1 MDKKVK
7 SAKQQGA
14 EKRQSV
20 KQQSTEKKRSAAGVM
35 LGLIGM
41 VKPLLGIM
49 CIAILMGCIGNLMA
63 TFITVLGGIGIGS
76 LLGYFPDISLQ
87 AVFAIIVVFAVLRG
101 ILRYTEQASNHY
113 IAFKL
118 LARIR
123 HQVFAS
129 LRKLAPA
136 KLDGREKGNLIS
148 IITSDIE
155 LLEVFYAHTISPIAI
170 AVITSFVMSLF
181 IGHYQA
187 GLGLLAAV
195 CYVIV
200 GAVIPVVNGRAG
212 QAYGQEYRRIYGKL
226 NTTVLDNLYGLEEIL
241 QYQRQQERKKKMEQF
256 TEELEQ
262 VNHTLKKQ
270 ESVQRISTDT
280 VILAAGILMLVCS
293 ASLAEQGIITP
304 GEAIVCT
311 IAMMSSFGPA
321 AALSA
326 LSNNLNQTLASG
338 NRVLNLLEEEP
349 VVEDVHSNVELLQ
362 GDMCTKQVSFAYPV
376 ENSAMEKEEILKDFS
391 IEINRGTIHGILGK
405 SGCGKST
412 LLKLFMRFYETDSGK
427 VLYGKENAGKNVN
440 DIDTKSLRNGISYV
454 TQETFLFEDTIENNI
469 KVAKA
474 DATREEVMEAAKKA
488 AIHEFISSLPK
499 GYDTKLREL
508 GNSVSGGERQRIG
521 IARAFL
527 HNAEI
532 ILLDEPTSNID
543 SLNEGMILKSLLEE
557 KKDKTIVLVS
567 HRKSTMGIAD
577 KITQM

>member
-1 MDKKVK
+1 MDKKVT
-7 SAKQQGA
+7 SAEQQSA
-14 EKRQSV
+14 EKR
-20 KQQSTEKKRSAAGVM
+20 RSAAGVM
-35 LGLIGM
+35 LGLVGM

-76 LLGYFPDISLQ
+76 LLGYFPNVSLQ
-87 AVFAIIVVFAVLRG
+87 TVFAVIVLFAVLRG

-170 AVITSFVMSLF
+170 AVITSLVMSLF
-181 IGHYQA
+181 IGRYQV

-212 QAYGQEYRRIYGKL
+212 QAYGQEYRRMYGKL

-241 QYQRQQERKKKMEQF
+241 QYQRQQEREKKMEQF

-293 ASLAEQGIITP
+293 ASLAEQGVITP

-349 VVEDVHSNVELLQ
+349 MVEDVHSNVDLPQ
-362 GDMCTKQVSFAYPV
+362 GDMCTKQVSFVYPV
-376 ENSAMEKEEILKDFS
+376 ENSSMEKEEILKDFS
-391 IEINRGTIHGILGK
+391 IQIKRGTIHGILGK

-427 VLYGKENAGKNVN
+427 VLYGKENAEKNVN

-474 DATREEVMEAAKKA
+474 DATREEVIEAAKKA
-488 AIHEFISSLPK
+488 AIHEFISSLPQ

-527 HNAEI
+527 HNADI